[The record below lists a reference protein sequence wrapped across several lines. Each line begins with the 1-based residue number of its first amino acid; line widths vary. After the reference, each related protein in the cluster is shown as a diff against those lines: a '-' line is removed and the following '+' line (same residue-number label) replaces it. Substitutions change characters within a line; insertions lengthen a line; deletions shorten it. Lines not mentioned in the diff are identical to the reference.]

1 MEQYK
6 LGRTICATLT
16 TGLAKT
22 QVPGSDHLWDVSA
35 SIAEAFVN
43 QASFLTESV
52 YSNNSVLM

>member
-1 MEQYK
+1 MEQYE
-6 LGRTICATLT
+6 LARTVCATLT

-43 QASFLTESV
+43 QVSF
-52 YSNNSVLM
+52 